1 MKRGILFLALAALLL
16 SGPARAAMLP
26 DGSPMDRFANLTEA
40 EREQIYALSDR
51 FCEAACSLL
60 EKYAELG
67 VLGSE
72 TAGKICRDLREHL
85 KLAQQDQQPFGDSL
99 PVQRPVGR
107 LDVRLMVLHDQPR
120 ISLNRAMATPSSGI
134 AAAAMMSA

>member
-1 MKRGILFLALAALLL
+1 MKRGILFLALTAMLLAR
-16 SGPARAAMLP
+16 PARAAMLP

-85 KLAQQDQQPFGDSL
+85 KLAQQDQQPFGLEETKSGPRLGVQSPNSSL
-99 PVQRPVGR
+99 AACRF
-107 LDVRLMVLHDQPR
+107 
-120 ISLNRAMATPSSGI
+120 SRARARRF
-134 AAAAMMSA
+134 

>member
-1 MKRGILFLALAALLL
+1 MKRGILFLALTAMLL

-85 KLAQQDQQPFGDSL
+85 KLAQQDQQPFGLEETQSGPRLGVQSPNSSL
-99 PVQRPVGR
+99 
-107 LDVRLMVLHDQPR
+107 
-120 ISLNRAMATPSSGI
+120 
-134 AAAAMMSA
+134 AAC